1 MRSAVA
7 LYGLLASLIVAA
19 PVTASE
25 CPGNPGALGTSRT
38 IVVDP
43 SQHNLLGSF
52 QYRESLP
59 LNDKEVVITFDD
71 GPLPPYSSRILD
83 ILARECVKATFF
95 MVGKMATSFPRLVRR
110 THDEGHTLANHSQS
124 HPFNFHTMSVLDASR
139 EIDSGFASIGA
150 AVGDPAK
157 VAPFFRFPGLLRQE
171 SVERYLASKQV
182 MSWSVDFMADD
193 WTRINS
199 REIIRRALT
208 RLEAKGKGILLLHD
222 IQPATALGL
231 PELLAELKA
240 RGYRVV
246 HVVPSSAAQPA
257 TATTADQWLARHP
270 PAVAARE
277 PSVWPRV
284 LPHRV
289 RTSVATTAAPS
300 ITSFGAETH
309 DDDVPVTLVSA
320 PDTLRSGGGDV
331 AMPTVWPEEV
341 ITIAVLPDVNLL
353 PAPAANNFRYNR
365 ITRSRAK
372 KEKRRPSR
380 EVTHSTNADV
390 TGSIPERGKRE
401 PKANTKRRQPNTKA
415 ATTAKSEANSKSG
428 TNTKSGPNNK
438 AGRAPQ
444 VRQAAQR
451 RPARHHPGRAPDPDH
466 PAAGEP
472 HAKPLKPAGVLDPAR
487 PSRPRLR
494 SIQGFRPDIQ
504 GLGTRLGR

>member
-19 PVTASE
+19 PASASE

-43 SQHNLLGSF
+43 TQHNLLGGF

-71 GPLPPYSSRILD
+71 GPLPPYTSRILD

-95 MVGKMATSFPRLVRR
+95 MVGKMASGFPKLVRR
-110 THDEGHTLANHSQS
+110 THEEGHTLANHSQT
-124 HPFNFHTMSVLDASR
+124 HPFNFHTMSVVDAQR
-139 EIDSGFASIGA
+139 EIEGAFNSIA
-150 AVGDPAK
+150 TAVGDPAK
-157 VAPFFRFPGLLRQE
+157 VAPFFRFPGLHRQDA
-171 SVERYLASKQV
+171 VERYLASKQV

-199 REIIRRALT
+199 REIVRRALT

-246 HVVPSSAAQPA
+246 HVVPSSAGLPA
-257 TATTADQWLARHP
+257 TITTADQWLVRHP
-270 PAVAARE
+270 PTRQQLAHRE

-289 RTSVATTAAPS
+289 RTSAATMAAPS
-300 ITSFGAETH
+300 VMSFGAETH
-309 DDDVPVTLVSA
+309 EDVVPVSLVSA
-320 PDTLRSGGGDV
+320 PDPLRNGDTVV

-341 ITIAVLPDVNLL
+341 ITIAVLPEVDLL
-353 PAPAANNFRYNR
+353 PAPAASNFRYNR
-365 ITRSRAK
+365 IIRSRAARAK

-380 EVTHSTNADV
+380 EVTHSVNSDV
-390 TGSIPERGKRE
+390 TGSIPDRAKRE
-401 PKANTKRRQPNTKA
+401 PKAKA
-415 ATTAKSEANSKSG
+415 RPGNAKAGTTAKSDPSSKSGPNSKSG
-428 TNTKSGPNNK
+428 TNTKSTTNSK
-438 AGRAPQ
+438 AVPSHKSGKPRSAD
-444 VRQAAQR
+444 
-451 RPARHHPGRAPDPDH
+451 RPATI
-466 PAAGEP
+466 
-472 HAKPLKPAGVLDPAR
+472 PAGHQIQITRPQANLTPAR
-487 PSRPRLR
+487 
-494 SIQGFRPDIQ
+494 
-504 GLGTRLGR
+504 

>member
-19 PVTASE
+19 PASASE

-43 SQHNLLGSF
+43 TRHNLLGGF

-95 MVGKMATSFPRLVRR
+95 MVGRMASSFPKLVRR
-110 THDEGHTLANHSQS
+110 THAEGHTLANHSQN
-124 HPFNFHTMSVLDASR
+124 HPFNFHTMSVPDAAR
-139 EIDSGFASIGA
+139 EIETAFASIAA

-157 VAPFFRFPGLLRQE
+157 VAPFFRFPGLLRQD

-199 REIIRRALT
+199 REIVRRAIA

-246 HVVPSSAAQPA
+246 HVVPSSAGLPA
-257 TATTADQWLARHP
+257 TITSADQWLVRQPRQIAD
-270 PAVAARE
+270 RE

-284 LPHRV
+284 LPRRV
-289 RTSVATTAAPS
+289 RASAAAMAAPS
-300 ITSFGAETH
+300 VMSFGAETPE
-309 DDDVPVTLVSA
+309 DDVPVTLVSS
-320 PDTLRSGGGDV
+320 PDTLRNGDVEV

-341 ITIAVLPDVNLL
+341 FTIAVLPEVDLL
-353 PAPAANNFRYNR
+353 PAPAANNFRYKR
-365 ITRSRAK
+365 IIRGRAK
-372 KEKRRPSR
+372 KDRRRPNR
-380 EVTHSTNADV
+380 EITNSTGTDI
-390 TGSIPERGKRE
+390 TGSIPDRGKRE
-401 PKANTKRRQPNTKA
+401 PKAKNVTNTKNDTNTKA
-415 ATTAKSEANSKSG
+415 APNRKAGSTAKSG
-428 TNTKSGPNNK
+428 TNNKSETNRKAGATHKSGKPRS
-438 AGRAPQ
+438 ADRPSTIPTGHQIQITRPQ
-444 VRQAAQR
+444 ANLT
-451 RPARHHPGRAPDPDH
+451 PGR
-466 PAAGEP
+466 
-472 HAKPLKPAGVLDPAR
+472 
-487 PSRPRLR
+487 
-494 SIQGFRPDIQ
+494 
-504 GLGTRLGR
+504 

>member
-19 PVTASE
+19 PASASE

-38 IVVDP
+38 VVVDP
-43 SQHNLLGSF
+43 TQHNLLGGF

-59 LNDKEVVITFDD
+59 LKDKEVVITFDD

-110 THDEGHTLANHSQS
+110 TYEEGHTLANHSQS

-139 EIDSGFASIGA
+139 EIDSGFASIAA

-171 SVERYLASKQV
+171 SVERYLASRQV

-199 REIIRRALT
+199 REIVRRALT

-231 PELLAELKA
+231 PELLSELKA

-246 HVVPSSAAQPA
+246 HVVPSSAGLPA
-257 TATTADQWLARHP
+257 TITTADQWLVRSP
-270 PAVAARE
+270 PREQLAHRE

-284 LPHRV
+284 LPHRIG
-289 RTSVATTAAPS
+289 TSVAGMAAPS
-300 ITSFGAETH
+300 VMSFGAETH
-309 DDDVPVTLVSA
+309 QDAVPVSLVSS
-320 PDTLRSGGGDV
+320 PDPLRNGDTVV

-341 ITIAVLPDVNLL
+341 ITIAVLPEVDLL

-365 ITRSRAK
+365 IIRSRAK
-372 KEKRRPSR
+372 KAKRRPSR
-380 EVTHSTNADV
+380 EITHSVSTDV
-390 TGSIPERGKRE
+390 TGSIPDRGKRG
-401 PKANTKRRQPNTKA
+401 PKAKNVTNTKA
-415 ATTAKSEANSKSG
+415 GTNTKSQANAKSEPNNKSG
-428 TNTKSGPNNK
+428 TNTKSTTNSK
-438 AGRAPQ
+438 AGAPDKSGKP
-444 VRQAAQR
+444 RSAD
-451 RPARHHPGRAPDPDH
+451 RPATIPAGHQIQITRPQANLTPGR
-466 PAAGEP
+466 
-472 HAKPLKPAGVLDPAR
+472 
-487 PSRPRLR
+487 
-494 SIQGFRPDIQ
+494 
-504 GLGTRLGR
+504 

>member
-1 MRSAVA
+1 MRSAA

-19 PVTASE
+19 PATASE

-43 SQHNLLGSF
+43 AQHSLLGSF

-110 THDEGHTLANHSQS
+110 THDEGHTLANHSQT
-124 HPFNFHTMSVLDASR
+124 HPFNFHTMSVLDAQR
-139 EIDSGFASIGA
+139 EIDGAFNSIA
-150 AVGDPAK
+150 NAVGDPAK

-171 SVERYLASKQV
+171 SVERYLASKKV

-246 HVVPSSAAQPA
+246 HVVPTSAGLPP
-257 TATTADQWLARHP
+257 TITTSDQWLARHP
-270 PAVAARE
+270 PSVAQRE

-289 RTSVATTAAPS
+289 RTSVAAMAAPS
-300 ITSFGAETH
+300 VMSFGAESY
-309 DDDVPVTLVSA
+309 DDDVPVTLVSVPA
-320 PDTLRSGGGDV
+320 PLRNGDAEI

-341 ITIAVLPDVNLL
+341 ITIAVLPEVDLL
-353 PAPAANNFRYNR
+353 PAPAASNFRYNR
-365 ITRSRAK
+365 IIRSRAK

-380 EVTHSTNADV
+380 EREVTNSTGADV
-390 TGSIPERGKRE
+390 TGSIPDRGKRE
-401 PKANTKRRQPNTKA
+401 PRATNTKAGPNTKA
-415 ATTAKSEANSKSG
+415 ATNAKSEPNSKAG
-428 TNTKSGPNNK
+428 PNTKSGTTGK
-438 AGRAPQ
+438 AGTPHKSGKPRSAD
-444 VRQAAQR
+444 
-451 RPARHHPGRAPDPDH
+451 RPATI
-466 PAAGEP
+466 
-472 HAKPLKPAGVLDPAR
+472 PAGHQIQITRPQASLT
-487 PSRPRLR
+487 PSR
-494 SIQGFRPDIQ
+494 
-504 GLGTRLGR
+504 